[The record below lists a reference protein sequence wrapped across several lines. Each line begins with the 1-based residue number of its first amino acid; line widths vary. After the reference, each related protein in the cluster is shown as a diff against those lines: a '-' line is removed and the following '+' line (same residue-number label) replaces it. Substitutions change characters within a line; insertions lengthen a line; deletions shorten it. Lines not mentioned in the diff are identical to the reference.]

1 MNKLISL
8 NSVLEVLKS
17 SPLTINKIFIQKDK
31 SHKKIKEIINY
42 AKIYNIP
49 VVPVPKKRLDR
60 ETTGHQ
66 GIIALL
72 SPKEFSS
79 LEEILR
85 KAPCPFLLILDGIE
99 DPRNLGAI
107 IRTAEGAGADGI
119 IIPERRSV
127 GLTETVFHTSVGALA
142 HVNIVRVKNIAR
154 LIDELKEKGLWI
166 IGAEA
171 GSIEYWYE
179 FDYTLP
185 VALVFGSEG
194 KGLRHL
200 VKEKCDKI
208 LSIPLFGK
216 INSLNVSVAVSI
228 FLYEVVRQRN
238 LKFQNSKIKNKI
250 KNE

>member
-31 SHKKIKEIINY
+31 SHKKIREIIKS

-49 VVPVPKKRLDR
+49 IILVPKRKLDR
-60 ETTGHQ
+60 EAKEHQ

-72 SPKEFSS
+72 TPKEFSS
-79 LEEILR
+79 LEEILS
-85 KAPCPFLLILDGIE
+85 KSYPFLLILDGIE

-107 IRTAEGAGADGI
+107 IRTAEGAKVDGI

-127 GLTETVFHTSVGALA
+127 GLTETVFHISAGALA
-142 HVNIVRVKNIAR
+142 HMKIVRVKNVAQ

-171 GSIEYWYE
+171 GSNEYWYE

-185 VALVFGSEG
+185 IALVFGSEG
-194 KGLRHL
+194 RGLRHL

-228 FLYEVVRQRN
+228 FLYEVVRQRK
-238 LKFQNSKIKNKI
+238 LKFQNSKIKNVK
-250 KNE
+250 